1 MAMFDFLFGNKL
13 KSMAQRAIYE
23 YWISSGVIN
32 SIADNPTDYIEKG
45 YQSNTS
51 VYSIINRID
60 AMRKQAVLRLYDKDG
75 KEVEGHELNKFLYK
89 VNSQTN
95 TDDFITQMLIY
106 RLTIGEYFIY
116 KPSITAGLNKGKVSE
131 LVMLPSGDVEIIEG
145 TIFEPVKGYI
155 IEGNFQAE
163 LTIDDVYHSK
173 LFNPN
178 WKEEKS
184 LHGMSPLR
192 AAANT
197 VSKLNQIEITETKA
211 FENQGPPYIL
221 YKESSGD
228 PMQNRMT
235 DPQRDEI
242 VKKIKNAAKEN
253 NRSLPLVLKDKF
265 GKLDLG
271 QKLTDMAVIE
281 SSKSGIQALCN
292 TYCMP
297 GQIFGI
303 GEATYNNMR
312 EARKA
317 AWTDCL
323 MPNLSNVSQTLT
335 DCLINPVVEYQGM
348 KFAFDYAE
356 VEELQEGMEIKV
368 NWMRG
373 ARWTGNE
380 IREATGKNRVESPM
394 MDEPII
400 PMGDGLLSDFSQNI
414 DDSVKSFE
422 DYLTK

>member
-13 KSMAQRAIYE
+13 KSIAQRAVYE
-23 YWISSGVIN
+23 YWIHSGVIN
-32 SIADNPTDYIEKG
+32 QIEDDPTEYIEKG
-45 YQSNTS
+45 YQGNTS

-60 AMRKQAVLRLYDKDG
+60 AMRKQATLRLYDKNG

-89 VNSQTN
+89 VNAQTI

-116 KPSITAGLNKGKVSE
+116 KPSITAGLNKGKVAE

-145 TIFEPVKGYI
+145 TIFDPVRGYI
-155 IEGNFQAE
+155 VTGNYQTE
-163 LTIDDVYHSK
+163 MTVDEVYHSK

-178 WKEEKS
+178 WKEERT

-197 VSKLNQIEITETKA
+197 VSKLNQIEVTETKA

-221 YKESSGD
+221 YKETGSD

-235 DPQRDEI
+235 DPQRDDI

-271 QKLTDMAVIE
+271 QKLTDMSIIE
-281 SSKSGIQALCN
+281 SSNAGITALCAV
-292 TYCMP
+292 YGIPPELMGY
-297 GQIFGI
+297 GQK
-303 GEATYNNMR
+303 TYNNLNT
-312 EARKA
+312 ARKS
-317 AWTDCL
+317 AWTDCI
-323 MPNLSNVSQTLT
+323 MPNLTNVSQTLT
-335 DCLINPVVEYQGM
+335 ECLINPVSEYQGM
-348 KFAFDYAE
+348 YFGFDYAE

-380 IREATGKNRVESPM
+380 IREATGKNRIEEAI

-400 PMGDGLLSDFSQNI
+400 PMGDGFLSDYTQPI
-414 DDSVKSFE
+414 DESLKSFE
-422 DYLTK
+422 DYIKK